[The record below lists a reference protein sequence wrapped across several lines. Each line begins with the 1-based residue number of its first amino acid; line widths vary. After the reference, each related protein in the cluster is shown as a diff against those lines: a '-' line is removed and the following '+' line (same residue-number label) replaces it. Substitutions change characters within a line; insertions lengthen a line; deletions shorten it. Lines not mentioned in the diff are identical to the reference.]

1 MHVKAVLKPPNLI
14 YLFPHIPAMR
24 VFAITSPSLAAATSF
39 ETGVSSS
46 QVSDLKGREE

>member
-1 MHVKAVLKPPNLI
+1 MHVKAVLKPQNLI
-14 YLFPHIPAMR
+14 YLFPRMLAMR
-24 VFAITSPSLAAATSF
+24 VFATISPSLAAATSL